1 MIKLNG
7 SFHNMPPRQIKKM
20 INNTNNN
27 NNSLNHLFSND
38 DKTNLESLKL
48 NLLKTSHMNRSNS
61 VDLSVK
67 KKQNTTINTTTT
79 NDSLV
84 HVTTSTLIELHKF
97 LKEKQIYSHPNDNY
111 KRRTIVLVRSLSKKS
126 SFTPSTSSKQ
136 RHVSLTDSFTT
147 NNNNNNN
154 TTNNNNN
161 GEFGFHLQT
170 YGLVNS
176 STKQTEFICFVNNV
190 QQNSPAQHAG
200 LNNGDVILAIDGICI
215 DEFKSLNEIMAHVRN
230 KLELRLVIMCENI
243 CKKIQLK
250 QRYAKLKQKIS
261 DKKLELERISMQEES
276 IRKKYLISSPLNNTN
291 NNVIIENGCFISPNQ
306 ISSSEFINNST
317 PNNNINELLI
327 MSSSSS
333 CSSSGSSASSLALT
347 PNILN
352 HHDPPTPPPLPPQL
366 VNVASLLPPPVPVI
380 IIDDNNNNKS
390 KLSSN
395 GTARITVENKFT
407 PVIVNSTSLSASS
420 FESSLSSSSS
430 NEIETPNSNIKL
442 LSTNNNNKQ
451 DLILKQTPRMSR
463 SALSSSMSFL
473 SKLNN
478 NLRGG
483 GTHLK
488 QTNPSSQQIIQL
500 KLKEETPNNSI
511 EKLKLINNNNISL
524 PDSFINTMLSSSLS
538 SSTTCS
544 SLSSTSSSSVSPNLS
559 LSNSITDNK
568 SFNLINDID
577 GGVGVGIGLVAAT
590 TTIPPP
596 ASTATEHYD
605 LSLINSNI
613 YKYTSDNYVIT
624 RL

>member
-7 SFHNMPPRQIKKM
+7 SFHNMPPKQIKKM
-20 INNTNNN
+20 INNTTN
-27 NNSLNHLFSND
+27 NNSLNNLFSND
-38 DKTNLESLKL
+38 DKSTNLESLKL

-147 NNNNNNN
+147 NNNN
-154 TTNNNNN
+154 TNNNN

-291 NNVIIENGCFISPNQ
+291 NNVIIENSSFISPNQ

-352 HHDPPTPPPLPPQL
+352 HHDPPTPPPPPPPQL

-380 IIDDNNNNKS
+380 IIDNNNNNKS

-407 PVIVNSTSLSASS
+407 PVIVHSTSLSASS
-420 FESSLSSSSS
+420 FESSSSSSSS
-430 NEIETPNSNIKL
+430 NEIETPNSNTKL
-442 LSTNNNNKQ
+442 LSTNNNKQ

-500 KLKEETPNNSI
+500 KLKEENTNNSI
-511 EKLKLINNNNISL
+511 EKLKLINNNISL

-590 TTIPPP
+590 TP